1 MRWDY
6 GKIYKEIRKSKGLT
20 QEEICGDFLARST
33 LARIESG
40 QVVPKFDTM
49 IFLPI
54 VQNYFNSLVFRIAMK
69 KGRFR

>member
-49 IFLPI
+49 IFLLRQIDMPRILSLI
-54 VQNYFNSLVFRIAMK
+54 VTNLSSLQ
-69 KGRFR
+69 